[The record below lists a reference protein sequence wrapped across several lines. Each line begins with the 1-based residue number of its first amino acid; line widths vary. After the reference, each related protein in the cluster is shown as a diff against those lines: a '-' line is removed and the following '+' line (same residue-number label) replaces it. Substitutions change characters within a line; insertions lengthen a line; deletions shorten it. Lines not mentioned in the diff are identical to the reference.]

1 MAQYAQHDHD
11 MKMYGDIKLY
21 GGSGSPELAQKIADY
36 LEQKLSPREVIQ
48 FANENIFIK
57 LNSSTRGQDVYVIQT
72 TSSPVHYNLMEL
84 LIMIQTLRLDSAAR
98 ITAVVPYLCYGRSD
112 KKDQPR
118 VPITA
123 RLVADMIETA
133 GADRYMTFDP
143 HAGQIQGFFSIP
155 GDVLTASHMISA
167 HIQKN
172 LISEMRNPVVVA
184 TDLGF
189 AKKGR
194 NYALDL
200 DLPIAFIEK
209 RRTGNDA
216 HAEAL
221 TLIGDVKDSDV
232 IIVDDEVDTGGSI
245 AQAISVSKHYGAR
258 DIYLAFI
265 HPIFSKNA
273 AQRLADLP
281 IKHIITT
288 DTVSIPEEK
297 MKPLEG
303 RMTILS
309 IAPMIGEVIRRA
321 HEGRSVGEMFNE

>member
-1 MAQYAQHDHD
+1 MSQHTHGI
-11 MKMYGDIKLY
+11 KMYGDIKLY
-21 GGSGSPELAQKIADY
+21 AGSGSRDLAQKIAEY
-36 LEQKLSPREVIQ
+36 LQQPLSPREIIQ
-48 FANENIFIK
+48 FPNENIFVK
-57 LNSSTRGQDVYVIQT
+57 LNNSVRGQDVYVIQT

-84 LIMIQTLRLDSAAR
+84 LIIIQTVRLDSAAR
-98 ITAVVPYLCYGRSD
+98 ITAVIPYLCYGRSD

-123 RLVADMIETA
+123 RLVADMIESA

-155 GDVLTASHMISA
+155 GDVLTASHMITD
-167 HIQKN
+167 HIKN
-172 LISEMRNPVVVA
+172 HLQTDMKDPVVVA

-200 DLPIAFIEK
+200 NVPIAFIEK
-209 RRTGNDA
+209 RRTGNVA
-216 HAEAL
+216 SAEAL
-221 TLIGDVKDSDV
+221 TLIGDVRGHDV
-232 IIVDDEVDTGGSI
+232 IIVDDEVDTGGSV
-245 AQAISVSKHYGAR
+245 AEAVEVVKDHGAR

-265 HPIFSKNA
+265 HPIFSKSA
-273 AQRLADLP
+273 VQRLADLP

-288 DTVSIPEEK
+288 DTVPIPQAK
-297 MKPLEG
+297 MMPLEG
-303 RMTILS
+303 RITVLS
-309 IAPMIGEVIRRA
+309 IASLLGEVIRRA

>member
-1 MAQYAQHDHD
+1 MAQHTLEI
-11 MKMYGDIKLY
+11 KMYGDIKLY
-21 GGSGSPELAQKIADY
+21 GGSGSPDLARKIAEY
-36 LEQKLSPREVIQ
+36 LDQPLSPREIIQ
-48 FANENIFIK
+48 FPNENIFVK
-57 LNSSTRGQDVYVIQT
+57 LNNSARGQDVYVIQT

-84 LIMIQTLRLDSAAR
+84 LIMIQTVRLDSAAR

-123 RLVADMIETA
+123 RLVADMIERA

-155 GDVLTASHMISA
+155 GDVLTAAHMITD
-167 HIQKN
+167 HIKDFLQGDM
-172 LISEMRNPVVVA
+172 EDPVVVA

-200 DLPIAFIEK
+200 DVPIAFIEK
-209 RRTGNDA
+209 RRSSNDSR
-216 HAEAL
+216 AEAL
-221 TLIGDVKDSDV
+221 TLIGDVNGHDV

-245 AQAISVSKHYGAR
+245 AQAVDVVRKNGAR

-265 HPIFSKNA
+265 HPIFSKSA

-281 IKHIITT
+281 IKHILTT
-288 DTVSIPEEK
+288 DTVPIPIAK
-297 MKPLEG
+297 LKPLEG
-303 RMTILS
+303 RITVLS
-309 IAPMIGEVIRRA
+309 IASLLGEVIRRA